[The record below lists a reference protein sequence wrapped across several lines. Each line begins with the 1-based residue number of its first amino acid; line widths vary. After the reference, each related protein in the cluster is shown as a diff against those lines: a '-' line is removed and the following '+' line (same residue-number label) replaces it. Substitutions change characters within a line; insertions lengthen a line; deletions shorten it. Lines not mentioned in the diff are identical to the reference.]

1 MILVKAVGT
10 VPSAYPLVQRGS
22 LCLGHMIYKLNLELK
37 ISTNPPIKKRDCMTR
52 KSVGISDLS
61 LHCPFL
67 SYIPP

>member
-1 MILVKAVGT
+1 MDVHNLNWMMMADEFQDG
-10 VPSAYPLVQRGS
+10 P
-22 LCLGHMIYKLNLELK
+22 LCLGHIIYNIVNLELK
-37 ISTNPPIKKRDCMTR
+37 INTNPPIKKRDCITR